1 MNGSG
6 GAFGLLLTNATTG
19 EEIQAEA
26 EVLAATTVN
35 VKRVP
40 LSRVMSAMPSAA
52 DTARSNL
59 SSCQPSN
66 AFAIAAPSAP
76 APPAPA
82 APPPMPAASCSS
94 DPRCADPRRQT
105 SQPQRLSAVQMMD
118 PRLAAASAQQQQ
130 FQQQQQQLRRP
141 SPPSPRPARRR
152 PTASR

>member
-1 MNGSG
+1 MSIRFKFKSDHEYEDLELAGASSISCGDLKQAILDKRMNGSG

-66 AFAIAAPSAP
+66 AFAIAGSTQAILSK
-76 APPAPA
+76 
-82 APPPMPAASCSS
+82 
-94 DPRCADPRRQT
+94 QT
-105 SQPQRLSAVQMMD
+105 TSIKFSFNESFFCHISFSFNAITIIL
-118 PRLAAASAQQQQ
+118 
-130 FQQQQQQLRRP
+130 
-141 SPPSPRPARRR
+141 
-152 PTASR
+152 TC

>member
-1 MNGSG
+1 MSIRFKFKSDHEYEDLELAGASSISCGDLKQAILDKRMNGSG

-66 AFAIAAPSAP
+66 E
-76 APPAPA
+76 
-82 APPPMPAASCSS
+82 
-94 DPRCADPRRQT
+94 T
-105 SQPQRLSAVQMMD
+105 
-118 PRLAAASAQQQQ
+118 
-130 FQQQQQQLRRP
+130 
-141 SPPSPRPARRR
+141 RPAMSTILMRIGI
-152 PTASR
+152 TT

>member
-1 MNGSG
+1 MSIRFKFKSDHEYEDVELAGASSISCGDLKQAILDKRMNGSG

-66 AFAIAAPSAP
+66 CGSAARGATSAAAIRSHCAANSEP
-76 APPAPA
+76 
-82 APPPMPAASCSS
+82 
-94 DPRCADPRRQT
+94 QT
-105 SQPQRLSAVQMMD
+105 SWSRPLWFSHVV
-118 PRLAAASAQQQQ
+118 PRS
-130 FQQQQQQLRRP
+130 
-141 SPPSPRPARRR
+141 
-152 PTASR
+152 SR

>member
-1 MNGSG
+1 MSIRFKFKSDHEYEDLELAGASSISCGDLKQAILDKRMNGSG

-66 AFAIAAPSAP
+66 AFAIAAPN
-76 APPAPA
+76 
-82 APPPMPAASCSS
+82 
-94 DPRCADPRRQT
+94 D
-105 SQPQRLSAVQMMD
+105 
-118 PRLAAASAQQQQ
+118 
-130 FQQQQQQLRRP
+130 LR
-141 SPPSPRPARRR
+141 SPKLPE
-152 PTASR
+152 SRGNRV